1 MGRERGRARAAL
13 PHSEKGKRAFAGRLV
28 QAGMKKAAHRS
39 LRRRETEAIDV
50 IRGLSALGSFDRS
63 AECRFSSNKRQRH
76 RLRVTLATDKD
87 THVPAHYILL
97 ARATSKIYGPSVYRR
112 PNETFQESFGLFAG
126 CQTISCRPPPTNPFR
141 LTS

>member
-1 MGRERGRARAAL
+1 MGRERGRARGA
-13 PHSEKGKRAFAGRLV
+13 PTQWKGKTSFCRAACAC
-28 QAGMKKAAHRS
+28 AGMKKAVHRS

-76 RLRVTLATDKD
+76 RLRVTLATEKD

-97 ARATSKIYGPSVYRR
+97 AQATSKIYGPSVYRR
-112 PNETFQESFGLFAG
+112 PNETFQESFGLFAAG
-126 CQTISCRPPPTNPFR
+126 CQTISCRPPPTIPFD
-141 LTS
+141 